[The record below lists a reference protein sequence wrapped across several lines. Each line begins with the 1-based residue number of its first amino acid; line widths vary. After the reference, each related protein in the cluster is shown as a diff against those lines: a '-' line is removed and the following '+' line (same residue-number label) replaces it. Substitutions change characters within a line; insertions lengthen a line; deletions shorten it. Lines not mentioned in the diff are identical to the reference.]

1 MTRDEFV
8 NNPPETIS
16 DLIDFCEEYEL
27 NACEDIIS
35 DSSLDDFVEDDV
47 REFLRHD
54 YWYNLWPLLRD
65 IPTGYSW
72 YVRSGQLEYYDAEED
87 VDTYVEYTI
96 GEMDRRDLWDD
107 EQDEDDGEEYEED
120 EEEDEAEAREEEE
133 CFCAFSVDVFI
144 GDSAS
149 SVTAVRQKGEELA
162 RKKEEADREY
172 RTFVIKAEAD
182 EKKREEEAF
191 SENRAAFETLI
202 LR

>member
-27 NACEDIIS
+27 SACEDIIS

-72 YVRSGQLEYYDAEED
+72 YVRSGQLEYCDAEED
-87 VDTYVEYTI
+87 IDTYVEYTI
-96 GEMDRRDLWDD
+96 DEMDRRGLWDD

-120 EEEDEAEAREEEE
+120 EEEDGAEAHEEEE

-144 GDSAS
+144 RDSAP
-149 SVTAVRQKGEELA
+149 SVAVVRQKEEELA
-162 RKKEEADREY
+162 KKKEEAYREY
-172 RTFVIKAEAD
+172 KTLVIKAEEDA
-182 EKKREEEAF
+182 KKREDEAF